1 MTDDAEPDRPGPTAR
16 RLEFITTTQASLD
29 ARALLNARLNRL
41 HLIGDGLA
49 VAFGLGLAGAGFSV
63 GLLIAILALALLT
76 ASQYQPLQRW
86 ISVGARVASWE
97 GPSRWSSTGTGCG
110 LSGELGAT
118 SIPWSSLTAV
128 QSNAKTVIFVRDR
141 VLAGYVPAS
150 SFASPADQADL
161 VSYADERIGTTR
173 N

>member
-1 MTDDAEPDRPGPTAR
+1 MTDEAPDRPGPAAR
-16 RLEFITTTQASLD
+16 RLGFITTAQASLD

-41 HLIGDGLA
+41 YLIGDGLA
-49 VAFGLGLAGAGFSV
+49 VVCGLGLALAGFSF
-63 GLLIAILALALLT
+63 GPLIAVLALALLT

-86 ISVGARVASWE
+86 IIGRSARSLLGRPIEVIVD
-97 GPSRWSSTGTGCG
+97 GDGLR

-128 QSNAKTVIFVRDR
+128 RSNARTVIFVRDR

-161 VSYADERIGTTR
+161 VRYADARIGMTR